1 MLGKSDRRID
11 DGSNL
16 QCIKQLKAVVLG
28 VDGGTSFMKSSKTD
42 CWQAYYCW
50 CCYHPC
56 FLRCTLLC
64 FKLCLFSQC
73 SSCLLLLYIVVVVTV
88 GGGGGGGGRVC
99 IAIVVLALNVTVIVV
114 IFIIIV
120 IACVAGRRDFVD

>member
-42 CWQAYYCW
+42 C
-50 CCYHPC
+50 
-56 FLRCTLLC
+56 LRTHQSDKQVVADCT
-64 FKLCLFSQC
+64 
-73 SSCLLLLYIVVVVTV
+73 
-88 GGGGGGGGRVC
+88 
-99 IAIVVLALNVTVIVV
+99 
-114 IFIIIV
+114 
-120 IACVAGRRDFVD
+120 

>member
-1 MLGKSDRRID
+1 MLAKSDRRID

-56 FLRCTLLC
+56 FLRRTLLC